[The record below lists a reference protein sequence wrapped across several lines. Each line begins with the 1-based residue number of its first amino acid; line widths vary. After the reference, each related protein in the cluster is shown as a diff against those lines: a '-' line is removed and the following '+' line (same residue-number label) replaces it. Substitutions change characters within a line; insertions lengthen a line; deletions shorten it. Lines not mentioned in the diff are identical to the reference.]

1 MVKSLRRN
9 LQEKSTDVEFSTR
22 VTTQVIATKSGKR
35 STVKSSSKW
44 KDLTDHPTLRRRRR
58 LRVSRCSSMSIAGHH
73 GEGIR
78 VGHCRHGDEVRGR
91 EVCHGDEV
99 RVRGVLGKGAI
110 IALVARDGRARRD
123 TSVRKGD
130 TRAKQE

>member
-78 VGHCRHGDEVRGR
+78 VGRCRHGDAVRG
-91 EVCHGDEV
+91 
-99 RVRGVLGKGAI
+99 
-110 IALVARDGRARRD
+110 
-123 TSVRKGD
+123 
-130 TRAKQE
+130 